1 MTFHDAHDAS
11 VESLERLT
19 ALAPDPDLAE
29 RVRLRCR
36 TQLERS
42 PRRAAPTAVITGF
55 GWRVLAPLV
64 VGGFCVLYVAL
75 LVVTTLRLEG
85 VFQ

>member
-1 MTFHDAHDAS
+1 MTFHDSHDAS

-19 ALAPDPDLAE
+19 ALAPDPDRAARL
-29 RVRLRCR
+29 RLRCR
-36 TQLERS
+36 TQLGRS
-42 PRRAAPTAVITGF
+42 PRRAAPTVAIPGF
-55 GWRVLAPLV
+55 VWRALAPLV

-75 LVVTTLRLEG
+75 LVATTLRLEG